1 MVSRTRTV
9 TTREY
14 DKDGKLTKE
23 IVEEFSEDSYPDYTG
38 TPTIGN
44 GNWWEKT
51 GDNWWQQPSITW
63 NETITHSC

>member
-9 TTREY
+9 TTKEY
-14 DKDGKLTKE
+14 DKDGKLIKE
-23 IVEEFSEDSYPDYTG
+23 TIEEFSEDSYPDYNG
-38 TPTIGN
+38 TTPAGG

-63 NETITHSC
+63 NSTMEMRN

>member
-38 TPTIGN
+38 R
-44 GNWWEKT
+44 
-51 GDNWWQQPSITW
+51 
-63 NETITHSC
+63 